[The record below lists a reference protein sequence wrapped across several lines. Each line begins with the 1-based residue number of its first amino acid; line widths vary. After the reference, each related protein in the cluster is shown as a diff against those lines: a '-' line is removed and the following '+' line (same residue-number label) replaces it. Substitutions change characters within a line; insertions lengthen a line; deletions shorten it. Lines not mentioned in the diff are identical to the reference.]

1 MTTPF
6 PQLLSIDAFKASKLM
21 PAADVDVAA
30 GAVWKRSASDALATD
45 TMSEQPFASVLASG
59 NVTALAF
66 RPLANLAHDA
76 ANYATLSVYKRTGGG
91 APVLVAQLD
100 TSAIDWTASI
110 PVVIPIVSALV
121 ASGDVLTIAITKSG
135 TGVVVPAGTL
145 AAITSPNAF
154 DVASRRWQ
162 SRILAFLRKRY
173 DVTKIDTD
181 NPPDV
186 ILDWIARCALPD
198 MWRARGANPSDAQT
212 VDAIADR
219 EAVIK
224 EVQVEA
230 SDASAGLLELPLAN
244 DEAGSGISQGGPY
257 SYTEASPYVAFDVQR
272 MAALLDDE
280 SGFGTGGPE

>member
-6 PQLLSIDAFKASKLM
+6 AQLLDFDAFKASKLM
-21 PAADVDVAA
+21 PAADADVAA

-45 TMSEQPFASVLASG
+45 TMPEQPFATVLGAG
-59 NVTALAF
+59 NVTSVAF

-76 ANYATLSVYKRTGGG
+76 ANFATLSIYKRTGGG
-91 APVLVAQLD
+91 APVLVAQVD
-100 TSAIDWTASI
+100 TSALDWTASI
-110 PVVIPIVSALV
+110 PVVVPILSAPV
-121 ASGDVLTIAITKSG
+121 AAGDVLTVAIAKSG

-173 DVTKIDTD
+173 DVTKIDPA
-181 NPPDV
+181 NPPDAL
-186 ILDWIARCALPD
+186 LDWIARAVLPD

-212 VDAIADR
+212 ADAIADR
-219 EAVIK
+219 EAVMK

-230 SDASAGLLELPLAN
+230 SDVSNGLIELPLAN
-244 DEAGSGISQGGPY
+244 DEAGSGVSQGGPY
-257 SYTEASPYVAFDVQR
+257 GYTEASPYVAFDAQR
-272 MAALLDDE
+272 TAAELEDC
-280 SGFGTGGPE
+280 SGYGTGGLP